1 MMRIEV
7 AKKFAEDV
15 GRKFPE
21 VSSVILYGSV
31 ARGED
36 TEDSDIDLLV
46 LTRKRAKIDRKLN
59 DIVADYILETSEL
72 PMPIVHT
79 ERDFNERESHFFTE
93 IKKHGKKIY
102 ARD

>member
-1 MMRIEV
+1 MIRIGV

-46 LTRKRAKIDRKLN
+46 LTKKRAKIDRELN
-59 DIVADYILETSEL
+59 DIVADCILETSEL
-72 PMPIVHT
+72 PMPFVYT
-79 ERDFNERESHFFTE
+79 ERDYLERGSPSS
-93 IKKHGKKIY
+93 G
-102 ARD
+102 R